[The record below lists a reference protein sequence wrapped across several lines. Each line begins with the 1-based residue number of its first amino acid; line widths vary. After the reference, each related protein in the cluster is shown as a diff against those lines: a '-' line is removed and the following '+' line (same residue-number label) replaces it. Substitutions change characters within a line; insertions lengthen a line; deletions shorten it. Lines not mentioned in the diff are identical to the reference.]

1 MHRSLTVPV
10 VGAFVVAFTVSY
22 NAISLGRTTKIMIRL
37 PAGTASVVPFPTG
50 TANRTNY
57 MHHSLTVPVVGAFVV
72 AFSVSHNA
80 IPLLGITTNIMIRLP
95 AGTASVVPFPTG
107 HSK

>member
-1 MHRSLTVPV
+1 
-10 VGAFVVAFTVSY
+10 
-22 NAISLGRTTKIMIRL
+22 
-37 PAGTASVVPFPTG
+37 
-50 TANRTNY
+50 

-80 IPLLGITTNIMIRLP
+80 IPLLGITTKIMIRLP

>member
-1 MHRSLTVPV
+1 
-10 VGAFVVAFTVSY
+10 
-22 NAISLGRTTKIMIRL
+22 
-37 PAGTASVVPFPTG
+37 
-50 TANRTNY
+50 

-95 AGTASVVPFPTG
+95 AGTASVRGLLLLCHFLQDTANRTNYMHRSLTVPVVGAFVVAFTV
-107 HSK
+107 HIMRYR